1 MKTLRSL
8 LVVFSIFVI
17 AIFSTW
23 WYISAEQPNGKP
35 FDESEPDLPSPSSV
49 KIDKEEY
56 MRLRADQLGMWRGVD
71 TARQGS
77 RTKAIREMERGER
90 ELEAKREEL
99 NQRPSAVAR
108 WRALGPAPIPVNAA
122 TSYSGRISAIAVH
135 PTNPD
140 IVYVGAAQGGVYRSL
155 NAGATWTPLLDDALT
170 LSIGSIAIS
179 PSDPSTIFVG
189 TGETAFSLDSFFGV
203 GIYRITNA
211 DTAPVVSGPLNKNSG
226 GADIFTGRGISE
238 IIVHPTDPNILFAA
252 SAQGIAGIAGS
263 TAGFILPNAGIYRTT
278 NALAANPVFQ
288 QLTIQGTTVASR
300 SISDAAIDPANPN
313 RLLIS
318 VVGGAGDGGI
328 YLSTDSLS
336 ATPTFTRTQVTGDGS
351 SLGRAELAINN
362 TGGLVTVYAAT
373 GTANGTVFKSV
384 DGGAT
389 FASVAGGAG
398 FCNPQCFYDIAV
410 AVDPN
415 DANKVFLGGSPALP
429 FGRSLNGGTSFVNSS
444 TNLHVDTQAF
454 GVAPSNPSRVY
465 FGSDGGVWRTDD
477 VNATPIVWATLNNT
491 SISATQFQGI
501 SLHPVSRNY
510 TLGGTQDNGTQFLA
524 PDGIEWVRSDGGDGG
539 FTVIDQNSPS
549 PTSVTAYHT
558 YFNQSNSQIGFAR
571 ATTTV
576 TNGDPNWSSFL
587 GCQGTTSNNGIL
599 CADAVLFYAP
609 MVHGPGSPSTLY
621 FGTTRLYRSANTG
634 TTMTD
639 VSGVLPARIS
649 AIAISPQND
658 DVRLVGTTAGT
669 VFLSTTAGA
678 TTMTNITG
686 PIPARYVGRVA
697 IDPANSNIAYVAL
710 NGFGLAAGQH
720 VWKTTNLLSGS
731 PTWTASGTGIP
742 DVPTNTFAIDP
753 ANSQNLFAGT
763 DIGVFR
769 SLNGGTS
776 WEPFSV
782 GLPRVAVFGMEFHR
796 TQRVLR
802 ISTHGR
808 GVFEYDFGARPTL
821 FDYDA
826 DVRADLSVWR
836 QSEGNWYVLR
846 GTAGYMVMT
855 FGVPGDLLAPADY
868 DGDAKTDIAVFR
880 PSSGTWFMF
889 NSGSQTFTTVGW
901 GANGDVPVPADH
913 DGDGKADLVVFR
925 QSTGQWF
932 TRFSLNNSFSTV
944 GFGVAG
950 DKPVV
955 GDFDGDGKADIAV
968 WRPTDNNWYILKTG
982 FGFFVQTW
990 GQTGDIPVPADYDG
1004 DGKTD
1009 VAVFRPSTGQ
1019 WFRIQSTAGF
1029 DTIGWG
1035 VNGDKP
1041 IPADYDGD
1049 GKADVAV
1056 FRPSNGTWYIVGS
1069 TAGIIQ
1075 TAFGQN
1081 GDLPTQ
1087 GAFIY

>member
-1 MKTLRSL
+1 MKTFRSL
-8 LVVFSIFVI
+8 IVIFAFIVVAGAS
-17 AIFSTW
+17 AW
-23 WYISAEQPNGKP
+23 WYISAEQPDGKP
-35 FDESEPDLPSPSSV
+35 FNESEPDMPSPLSV

-71 TARQGS
+71 TAKQGS
-77 RTKAIREMERGER
+77 RTRAIREMERSER
-90 ELEAKREEL
+90 ELAARREASD
-99 NQRPSAVAR
+99 QRPLAVAR
-108 WRALGPAPIPVNAA
+108 WRSLGPAPIPVNAA

-140 IVYVGAAQGGVYRSL
+140 IVYIGAAQGGVYRSL

-179 PSDPSTIFVG
+179 PSNPSTIFVG
-189 TGETAFSLDSFFGV
+189 TGETAFSADSFFGV

-211 DTAPVVSGPLNKNSG
+211 DTTPVVSGPLNRNAG
-226 GADIFTGRGISE
+226 GTDVFTGRGISE

-252 SAQGIAGIAGS
+252 SAQGIAGIGAS
-263 TAGFILPNAGIYRTT
+263 TAGLTLPNAGIFRTT

-288 QLTIQGTTVASR
+288 QLTIQGTTAASR

-313 RLLIS
+313 RLLVA
-318 VVGGAGDGGI
+318 VVGGAGDGGV
-328 YLSTDSLS
+328 YLSTDAL
-336 ATPTFTRTQVTGDGS
+336 AAGPTFTRTQITGDGS
-351 SLGRAELAINN
+351 NLGRTEFAVNN
-362 TGGLVTVYAAT
+362 TGGVVTVYAAS
-373 GTANGTVFKSV
+373 GTASGTVYKSV

-389 FASVAGGAG
+389 FAALAGGAG

-410 AVDPN
+410 AVDPS
-415 DANKVFLGGSPALP
+415 DANKVYLGGSPALP
-429 FGRSLNGGTSFVNSS
+429 FGKSVNGGTSFINSS

-454 GVAPSNPSRVY
+454 GVSPSNPSRVY
-465 FGSDGGVWRTDD
+465 FGSDGGVWRTND

-501 SLHPVSRNY
+501 SLHPVDRNY

-524 PDGIEWVRSDGGDGG
+524 PDGVEWVRSDGGDGG
-539 FTVIDQNSPS
+539 FTVIDQNSPT
-549 PTSVTAYHT
+549 PTNITAYHT
-558 YFNQSNSQIGFAR
+558 YFNQTNTQIGFSR

-576 TNGDPNWSSFL
+576 ANGDPNWTAL
-587 GCQGTTSNNGIL
+587 RGCTNGVSNNGIN
-599 CADAVLFYAP
+599 CADTVLFYAP
-609 MVHGPGSPSTLY
+609 MVHGPGNPSTLY
-621 FGTTRLYRSANTG
+621 FGTARLYRSIDTG

-658 DVRLVGTTAGT
+658 NVRLVGTTAGT
-669 VFLSTTAGA
+669 IFLSTTAGA
-678 TTMTNITG
+678 TTMSNVTG
-686 PIPARYVGRVA
+686 SIPARYVGRVA
-697 IDPANSNIAYVAL
+697 IDPTNANVAYVAL

-720 VWKTTNLLSGS
+720 VWKTTNLLSGA
-731 PTWTASGTGIP
+731 PTWNSSGVGIP

-769 SLNGGTS
+769 SQNGGAS
-776 WEPFSV
+776 WEPFSE

-808 GVFEYDFGARPTL
+808 GVFEYDFNARPTL

-826 DVRADLSVWR
+826 DVRADLSVFR
-836 QSEGNWYVLR
+836 PADNRWYVLR
-846 GTAGYMVMT
+846 GTAGYTVME
-855 FGVPGDLLAPADY
+855 FGNAGDLIAPADY

-880 PSSGTWFMF
+880 PSNGTWYLF
-889 NSGSQTFTTVGW
+889 NSASQTFQTIGW
-901 GANGDVPVPADH
+901 GAAGDMPVPADH

-932 TRFSLNNSFSTV
+932 TRFSSNNSLSTV

-950 DKPVV
+950 DKPVA
-955 GDFDGDGKADIAV
+955 GDFDGDGKADIGLY
-968 WRPTDNNWYILKTG
+968 RPTDHNWYMLKTG

-990 GQTGDIPVPADYDG
+990 GENGDIPVPADYDG

-1019 WFRIQSTAGF
+1019 WFRIRSLAGF
-1029 DTIGWG
+1029 DAVGWG
-1035 VNGDKP
+1035 AAGDKP

-1056 FRPSNGTWYIVGS
+1056 FRPTDGNWYIVGS

-1075 TAFGQN
+1075 NAFGQA

-1087 GAFIY
+1087 SAFIY